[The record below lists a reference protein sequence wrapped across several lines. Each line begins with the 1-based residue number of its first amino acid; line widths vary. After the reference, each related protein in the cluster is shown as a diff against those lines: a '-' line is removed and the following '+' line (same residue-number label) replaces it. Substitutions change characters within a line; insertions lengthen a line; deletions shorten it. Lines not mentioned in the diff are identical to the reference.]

1 MKEIKSVEIAIVDEK
16 TGEAFQK
23 AVNRILCSLARA
35 GHKVVERQILLEQYR
50 AMFVYETVV
59 HKPENQADAL
69 ELMGERPTCGSC
81 RYCERSADK
90 RVKPRCTFDDRRWKV
105 SDSRA
110 ACEDYDGKEEEDGET
125 KVSAGETKRPAQ
137 VQQPKQGRR
146 SGRRDASNALLLT
159 EWGTRTEAP
168 DAGEDREAL

>member
-16 TGEAFQK
+16 TGEAFQE
-23 AVNRILCSLARA
+23 AVNRILCSLAIA

-59 HKPENQADAL
+59 LKPENQADAL

-81 RYCERSADK
+81 RYCEHSADG

-110 ACEDYDGKEEEDGET
+110 ACEDYEGKEEEDGET
-125 KVSAGETKRPAQ
+125 KVPAGEAKRPAG
-137 VQQPKQGRR
+137 VQQRQKGRR
-146 SGRRDASNALLLT
+146 GGRSSAPDTLRLPA
-159 EWGTRTEAP
+159 WGTRTEAP
-168 DAGEDREAL
+168 DAGEDRGVL

>member
-16 TGEAFQK
+16 TGEAFEK

-35 GHKVVERQILLEQYR
+35 GYKVVERQILLEQYR

-59 HKPENQADAL
+59 LKPENQADVL

-81 RYCERSADK
+81 RYCEHSADG

-110 ACEDYDGKEEEDGET
+110 ACEDYYGKEEEDGET
-125 KVSAGETKRPAQ
+125 KVSAGEAKRPAQ

-168 DAGEDREAL
+168 DAGKDRGAL

>member
-16 TGEAFQK
+16 TGEAFEK

-59 HKPENQADAL
+59 LKPENQADAL

-81 RYCERSADK
+81 RYCEHSADK
-90 RVKPRCTFDDRRWKV
+90 RVTPRCTFDDRRWKV

-125 KVSAGETKRPAQ
+125 KVSAREAKRSAG
-137 VQQPKQGRR
+137 VQQRLQSRRGGRSAAPNTLR
-146 SGRRDASNALLLT
+146 LPAC
-159 EWGTRTEAP
+159 GTRTETP
-168 DAGEDREAL
+168 DAGEDREVL

>member
-35 GHKVVERQILLEQYR
+35 GHRVVERQILLEQYR
-50 AMFVYETVV
+50 AMFIYETVV
-59 HKPENQADAL
+59 LKPENQADVL

-81 RYCERSADK
+81 RYCEHSADK

-110 ACEDYDGKEEEDGET
+110 ACEEYEGKEEEDGET
-125 KVSAGETKRPAQ
+125 KVSAGETKRPAE
-137 VQQPKQGRR
+137 VQQPQKGRR
-146 SGRRDASNALLLT
+146 SGRRAAPNTLRLPA
-159 EWGTRTEAP
+159 WGTRTETP
-168 DAGEDREAL
+168 DAGEDRGVL